1 MDYFFRSL
9 GYRIEP
15 GESHAC
21 WRAPAHV
28 AGGKEALAGRYS
40 EAQRPGAPSISRVE
54 NGHTVLSIETLE
66 KLACALEVPLY
77 QLFYEGDEP
86 PALPDPRKQK
96 TDAEVLWG
104 SRGERARMLGGLLR
118 SLAHMDE
125 ADRRFLLL
133 MAQKIASRRRPG

>member
-1 MDYFFRSL
+1 ML
-9 GYRIEP
+9 V
-15 GESHAC
+15 GERLRTLREEKKLSQGDIQK
-21 WRAPAHV
+21 R
-28 AGGKEALAGRYS
+28 GGLVRTY
-40 EAQRPGAPSISRVE
+40 ISRVE

-104 SRGERARMLGGLLR
+104 SRGEGARMLGGLLR

-125 ADRRFLLL
+125 VDRRFLLL
-133 MAQKIASRRRPG
+133 MAQKMASRRRPR

>member
-1 MDYFFRSL
+1 MKIGTTIRAHRLQKGLSQGD
-9 GYRIEP
+9 IEKKT
-15 GESHAC
+15 GLLRC
-21 WRAPAHV
+21 Y
-28 AGGKEALAGRYS
+28 L
-40 EAQRPGAPSISRVE
+40 SRVE

>member
-1 MDYFFRSL
+1 MLVGERLRTLPEEKKLSQGEIQKRSGL
-9 GYRIEP
+9 
-15 GESHAC
+15 
-21 WRAPAHV
+21 
-28 AGGKEALAGRYS
+28 L
-40 EAQRPGAPSISRVE
+40 RPYISRVE

-104 SRGERARMLGGLLR
+104 SRG
-118 SLAHMDE
+118 
-125 ADRRFLLL
+125 
-133 MAQKIASRRRPG
+133 